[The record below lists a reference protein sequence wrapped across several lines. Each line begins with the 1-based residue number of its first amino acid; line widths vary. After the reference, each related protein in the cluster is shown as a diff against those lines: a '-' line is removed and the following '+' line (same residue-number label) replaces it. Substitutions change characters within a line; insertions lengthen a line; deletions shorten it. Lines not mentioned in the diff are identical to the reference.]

1 MFPAWSVV
9 FGVAFGA
16 AVGSFLNVLIYRLPR
31 RLSIVSPPSHCP
43 ACQHRLGVRDL
54 LPLLSYLFQ
63 RGRCRYC
70 GAPIAPRYFW
80 VELWNALLWG
90 WLWWEWLVVGEL
102 PLRFVCYAL
111 ACSAL
116 IALFFTDIQYY
127 LIPDELNVAILIIG
141 LLHAGLL
148 AGQPT
153 PWDWS
158 EWGQLNV
165 ANALLGAEIGAL
177 IFCTI
182 AIVGRLVFRRDAMG
196 HGDIKLV
203 RAMGALALLP
213 GMLTAF
219 GLAVVGGAVIG
230 GMWALF
236 QRRRSPD
243 PTSLPEMPPLPPE
256 PLPKLLVACLI
267 YLLWLDVL
275 ITFLPYRLQDAI
287 YQKLGL
293 AYEEPEMDTWLD
305 QTPEQLGMLPFGPF
319 LALGTMAVIL
329 WGEAFAR
336 GIRRYLEWA
345 GF

>member
-31 RLSIVSPPSHCP
+31 RLSIVSPPSQCP
-43 ACQHRLGVRDL
+43 ACQHRLGVWDL
-54 LPLLSYLFQ
+54 WPLLSYLFQ

-70 GAPIAPRYFW
+70 GAPISSRYFW

-102 PLRFVCYAL
+102 PLRFVFYAL

-127 LIPDELNVAILIIG
+127 LIPDELNVVILIIG

-153 PWDWS
+153 PWGWS
-158 EWGQLNV
+158 EWGQLNC

-177 IFCTI
+177 IFCAI
-182 AIVGRLVFRRDAMG
+182 AIIGRLVFRRDAMG

-213 GMLTAF
+213 GMLTAL
-219 GLAVVGGAVIG
+219 GLAVVGGAVMG
-230 GMWALF
+230 GVWALF
-236 QRRRSPD
+236 QRRCPPE
-243 PTSLPEMPPLPPE
+243 PTSLPKMPSLPAE
-256 PLPKLLVACLI
+256 PVPKLLVACLI

-275 ITFLPYRLQDAI
+275 IAFLPYRLQDAL

-293 AYEEPEMDTWLD
+293 AYEEPEMEIWLE
-305 QTPEQLGMLPFGPF
+305 QTHEQPGMLPFGPF

-329 WGEAFAR
+329 WGETFAQ